1 MRMNLFE
8 IISILASL
16 HDQKKKKPAL
26 EVETIINKQ
35 F

>member
-16 HDQKKKKPAL
+16 HDQKKKKKPAL
-26 EVETIINKQ
+26 EVENNYQ
-35 F
+35 